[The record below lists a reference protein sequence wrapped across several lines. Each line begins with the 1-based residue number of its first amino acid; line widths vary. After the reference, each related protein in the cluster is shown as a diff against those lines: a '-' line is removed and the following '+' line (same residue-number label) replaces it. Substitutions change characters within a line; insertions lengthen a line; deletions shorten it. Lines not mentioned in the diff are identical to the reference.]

1 MYYNMSGNY
10 DFSTS
15 TIIYNLENNKLTVT
29 VPEERGNGSDY
40 IITNNIKTINA
51 TTLVSVKYY
60 DSID

>member
-1 MYYNMSGNY
+1 MSGNY